1 MPSPCGPNAV
11 CVVSGENPSC
21 SCLPD
26 FMGSPPRCRPECVSN
41 SECASHV
48 ACVDRKCRDPCPGLC
63 GVNAECRVVSHTPT
77 CVCVAGF
84 SGDPFVQCLALQCKT
99 YFLMF
104 HPVNELGILKALHLY
119 GWEWE
124 EGNCLLSYSADKY
137 IIHSVYTF
145 DTFLPFLFLLIPLLF
160 KPVIFLVIH

>member
-1 MPSPCGPNAV
+1 
-11 CVVSGENPSC
+11 VSGESPSC

-48 ACVDRKCRDPCPGLC
+48 ACVDHKCRDPCPGLC

-84 SGDPFVQCLALQCKT
+84 FGDPFVQCLALQCKA

-104 HPVNELGILKALHLY
+104 DPVNELGILKALHLC
-119 GWEWE
+119 GR
-124 EGNCLLSYSADKY
+124 EGEDGICLLSHSSARY
-137 IIHSVYTF
+137 IIHSVYIF
-145 DTFLPFLFLLIPLLF
+145 DNFLPFLFLLISF
-160 KPVIFLVIH
+160 IFEPIIFHVIHRSDFEPHV